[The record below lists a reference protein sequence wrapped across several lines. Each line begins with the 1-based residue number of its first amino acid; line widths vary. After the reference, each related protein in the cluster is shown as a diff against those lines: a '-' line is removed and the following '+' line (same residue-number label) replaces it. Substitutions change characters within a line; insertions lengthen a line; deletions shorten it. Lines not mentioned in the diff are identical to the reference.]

1 MTTNL
6 GPNTEPNLEPNLE
19 KFTKAKLIELCDKL
33 NIKGY
38 KSQTKAKLIVLIKQ
52 TQQPKTNE
60 VNIKYTVSDT
70 IDYLKQDTQNYT
82 CIYLDPPYSSGRD
95 YKFAESDREIAFTDK
110 FNPDEYRSWL
120 NQLVTLCKA
129 RLTENGT
136 LWFHISADY
145 SFIAEQV
152 LYDHFKQ
159 IEKNFWKK
167 SHGKNTVKNR
177 TGSVIDIIFRCYN
190 VKSIFN
196 LQYIPLDAHYFETS
210 YKNQDSKGLYAL
222 GSLRFDKTR
231 SGNKYAITINGVE
244 YKSEYGWKIKQPEL
258 ERLIE
263 EERIHFVQPTRTRQA
278 NLYKKLYKHECKGK
292 PLSNLWDDISYIT
305 RTQEDPR
312 VYPTQKPLKLLERI
326 ISISTNENDW
336 VLDPTAGSGTTGVAC
351 KKNNRNCC
359 MIDINPQAKE
369 CFITRNV

>member
-1 MTTNL
+1 MATD
-6 GPNTEPNLEPNLE
+6 LE
-19 KFTKAKLIELCDKL
+19 KVTKANLIELCNKL
-33 NIKGY
+33 NIKVSKSRT
-38 KSQTKAKLIVLIKQ
+38 KSQLTSLIKEAQ
-52 TQQPKTNE
+52 RPKTNE
-60 VNIKYTVSDT
+60 VNINYTVSDT
-70 IDYLKQDTQNYT
+70 FDYLKSDTQTYT

-95 YKFAESDREIAFTDK
+95 YKYAESDRDIAFTDK
-110 FNPDEYRSWL
+110 FTTDEYRCWL

-129 RLTENGT
+129 RLANNGT

-152 LYDHFKQ
+152 LRDHFKE

-167 SHGKNTVKNR
+167 SHGKNTVKNC
-177 TGSVIDIIFRCYN
+177 TGSVIDILFRCYSVN
-190 VKSIFN
+190 SIFN
-196 LQYIPLDAHYFETS
+196 LQYIPLDPHYFETS

-231 SGNKYAITINGVE
+231 SGNKYTITIKGVE
-244 YKSEYGWKIKQPEL
+244 YKSEHGWKIKQPEL

-263 EERIHFVQPTRTRQA
+263 EDRIHFVQPTATRQA
-278 NLYKKLYKHECKGK
+278 NLYKKLYKSECKGK

-336 VLDPTAGSGTTGVAC
+336 VLDPTAGSGTTGIAC
-351 KKNNRNCC
+351 KKSNRNCC
-359 MIDINPQAKE
+359 MIDINPLAKE
-369 CFITRNV
+369 CFTTRNG